1 MCASTLDKAHMMLE
15 KQSTS
20 SMVRLDSISECP
32 NYEACKLHSC
42 TFVPWHAGMLYK
54 ILIVLAVGGVASGLR
69 SW

>member
-1 MCASTLDKAHMMLE
+1 MYASTLDKAHMTLE

-20 SMVRLDSISECP
+20 SMVRLDFRSECP
-32 NYEACKLHSC
+32 NYQAWKMHSC
-42 TFVPWHAGMLYK
+42 TFSPWHAGMLYK